1 MIDALITSFAVVLFG
16 IVTLYKWIVI
26 ISALLSWVKPDPY
39 NPIVQML
46 DRVTTPVYALVRR
59 TIPTIFGGMD
69 FAPMIIIFFLIF
81 METFLGQMFASI
93 LH

>member
-16 IVTLYKWIVI
+16 IITLYKWIVI

-59 TIPTIFGGMD
+59 TIPTTFGGMD

-81 METFLGQMFASI
+81 METFLGQMFASV